1 MTAND
6 VSQAQ
11 LEKGRNE
18 QNENASSFYPKSVLV
33 ARFIPAEIA
42 RLLKRF
48 HYFTLTLK
56 PPQLSSLIS
65 TKGGWPVQLFD
76 GVDR

>member
-11 LEKGRNE
+11 LEKGRKE

-42 RLLKRF
+42 RLLK
-48 HYFTLTLK
+48 
-56 PPQLSSLIS
+56 
-65 TKGGWPVQLFD
+65 
-76 GVDR
+76 